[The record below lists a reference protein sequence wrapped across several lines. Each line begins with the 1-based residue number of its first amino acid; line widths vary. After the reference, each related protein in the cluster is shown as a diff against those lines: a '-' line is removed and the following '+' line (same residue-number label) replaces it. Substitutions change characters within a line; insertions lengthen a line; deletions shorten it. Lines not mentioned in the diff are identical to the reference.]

1 VAFSFW
7 FRRGII
13 WTGADWGFGS
23 RAQGFRKYLSV
34 AKDHDELLAFLL
46 GQLVREKVRAHQLR
60 TGQGPVKVAVKIE
73 ELDDR
78 VRIAVS
84 PV

>member
-1 VAFSFW
+1 MVMGTDWVAGCVL
-7 FRRGII
+7 RV
-13 WTGADWGFGS
+13 
-23 RAQGFRKYLSV
+23 QGFRKYISF
-34 AKDHDELLAFLL
+34 AKDHNELLAFLL

-78 VRIAVS
+78 VRVFVS